1 MTGGIKSV
9 AFVSAGDANDI
20 HFWSGIP
27 FHMLQALRKF
37 NIRVELIS
45 PLRRAFKYRY
55 GVHKLLNRNFQI
67 DREATAHRSY
77 RDQIQKALDRVDV
90 DLVFSAGS
98 SIPVAGLDSNRQ
110 PVIFWTDA
118 VYNSMPS
125 YYPGFD
131 AHTTNARNAQVQER
145 SSLKNATVAVYS
157 SEWAAM
163 EGRKYYPEYA
173 HKIRVVPFG
182 ANLEEAPPR
191 MERPS
196 PNPCTLLFV
205 GVDWERKGGDIAL
218 ETAGLLNQMGIPT
231 KLKIVGCR
239 PPLKLPAFAESLG
252 FITKSNEPGR
262 KAFRRLFEEAS
273 FFLFPT
279 RAECS
284 AIVFSE
290 AAAYGLPVI
299 STRTGGVGTY
309 VKNGVNGSLLP
320 FDAPAGAYAE
330 LIRRIIVDQ
339 TGEYRRLCSGARRE
353 YEERLNWETSVR
365 ACLSLA

>member
-1 MTGGIKSV
+1 M
-9 AFVSAGDANDI
+9 AFVSVGDADDI

-27 FHMLQALRKF
+27 FHMLQALRKS

-45 PLRRAFKYRY
+45 PLRRTFRYRY
-55 GVHKLLNRNFQI
+55 SVHKLLNRNFHI
-67 DREATAHRSY
+67 DRESIALRSY
-77 RDQIQKALDRVDV
+77 RDQIQEALDRVDV
-90 DLVFSAGS
+90 DLIFSAGS
-98 SIPVAGLDSNRQ
+98 SIPVAGLDSKHQ

-131 AHTTNARNAQVQER
+131 AHTTNARNALVQER
-145 SSLKNATVAVYS
+145 NSLKNATVAVYS

-182 ANLEEAPPR
+182 ANLTQAPPR

-196 PNPCTLLFV
+196 PKPCTLLFV

-218 ETAGLLNQMGIPT
+218 ETARLLNRMCIPT

-239 PPLKLPAFAESLG
+239 PPVELPPFAESLG
-252 FITKSNEPGR
+252 FISKSNERGR
-262 KAFRRLFEEAS
+262 KALQALFEEAS

-284 AIVFSE
+284 AIVFCE
-290 AAAYGLPVI
+290 AAAYSLPVI
-299 STRTGGVGTY
+299 STWTGGVGTY
-309 VKNGVNGSLLP
+309 VKEGVNGNLLP
-320 FDAPAGAYAE
+320 IDAPPRAYAE

-339 TGEYRRLCSGARRE
+339 TGVYRRLCCGARRE
-353 YEERLNWETSVR
+353 YEERLNWETGVR
-365 ACLSLA
+365 ECLSLV